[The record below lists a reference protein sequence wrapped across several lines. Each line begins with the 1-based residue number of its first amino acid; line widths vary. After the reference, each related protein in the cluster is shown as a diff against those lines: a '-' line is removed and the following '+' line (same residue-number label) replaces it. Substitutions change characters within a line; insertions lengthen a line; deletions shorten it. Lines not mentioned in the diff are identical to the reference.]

1 MKVIKKLGPY
11 ISLSLFLIIL
21 DQLTK
26 YWAVTQLK
34 DKSPIV
40 WLEGIFELN
49 YLENKGAAFGIFQN
63 QRIFFVILTII
74 LSIFMLHILYKLP
87 QTRRYTPFKIC
98 LVFILAGGLGN
109 LVDRILNGYVIDFFY
124 FSLINFP
131 IFNVADCYVTIS
143 MIFLIYLVI
152 FYYKDNELKLF

>member
-1 MKVIKKLGPY
+1 MQFIKKITPY
-11 ISLSLFLIIL
+11 IGLSLILIIL
-21 DQLTK
+21 DQITK
-26 YWAVTQLK
+26 YWASIQLK
-34 DKSPIV
+34 AKPPIV
-40 WLEGIFELN
+40 WIPGVFELN

-87 QTRRYTPFKIC
+87 ETKRYTPFKLC
-98 LVFILAGGLGN
+98 LIFILSGGLGN
-109 LVDRILNGYVIDFFY
+109 LIDRIVNGYVIDFFY

-131 IFNVADCYVTIS
+131 VFNVADCYVTIS
-143 MIFLIYLVI
+143 MIVLIYLVI